1 MDCCGACGCLPEGE
15 RIPAIA
21 LTAYARPEDR
31 ARALAAGFRAHLS
44 KPLDP
49 GSLLREMSR
58 GREERRLIAA
68 YHPASAGGHCA
79 VGDSL
84 IPHSFILFSNVL

>member
-1 MDCCGACGCLPEGE
+1 MLICDVGLPDDDGYGLLRRLRALPEGE

-31 ARALAAGFRAHLS
+31 AKALAAGFRAHLS

-49 GSLLREMSR
+49 ESLLRELSR
-58 GREERRLIAA
+58 AVEDQPGRPAA
-68 YHPASAGGHCA
+68 
-79 VGDSL
+79 
-84 IPHSFILFSNVL
+84 